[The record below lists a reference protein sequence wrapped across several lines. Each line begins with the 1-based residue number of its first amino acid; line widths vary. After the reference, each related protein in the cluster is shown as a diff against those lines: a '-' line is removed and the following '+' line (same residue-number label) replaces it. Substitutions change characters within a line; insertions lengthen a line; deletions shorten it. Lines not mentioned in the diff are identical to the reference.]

1 MNVQKGRKLQTR
13 CMQARV
19 IAGSNHFL
27 TNGVLHDPT
36 LFAAAVG
43 FPQGRTPC
51 WHLHLANAN
60 SQRRYG
66 GNAVHAR
73 AYSPVQP
80 THLEDISPNITTRG
94 FAAPPAFLHTFVL
107 AWM

>member
-1 MNVQKGRKLQTR
+1 
-13 CMQARV
+13 MQARV